1 MSYRGGR
8 PNAPAQLDYGAPTA
22 PSGQY
27 SMGFANGSD
36 GQWNRDN
43 GYDQHAYGG
52 FGGGYASSASPPA
65 AESAGWPRGGGG
77 ANGRGEY
84 SYSNYYEYQGPVASL
99 SSIGNAS
106 VAMSGSLHAL
116 SGSGSRVDSGG
127 GPMAVTLYRSSAF
140 EPWGF
145 RLQGGADYRTQL
157 TVKQV
162 VRGSPA
168 ERNLLPGDVIL
179 SINGTLARSFS
190 HAEAAQMVRDSGTSI
205 QLQVLPYA
213 SFM

>member
-8 PNAPAQLDYGAPTA
+8 PNAAAQLDYGAPISS
-22 PSGQY
+22 SGQF
-27 SMGFANGSD
+27 SIRFGNGSE
-36 GQWNRDN
+36 GQWNGDN
-43 GYDQHAYGG
+43 GYDQQAYGG
-52 FGGGYASSASPPA
+52 FGGGYVSSASPPVA
-65 AESAGWPRGGGG
+65 GSAGWSRGGGG
-77 ANGRGEY
+77 ANGPGGY
-84 SYSNYYEYQGPVASL
+84 SYNNYYESQGPVTSL
-99 SSIGNAS
+99 STIGSAS
-106 VAMSGSLHAL
+106 VAPSGSVHAI

-179 SINGTLARSFS
+179 SINGALARSFS
-190 HAEAAQMVRDSGTSI
+190 HSEASQMIRDSGTSI
-205 QLQVLPYA
+205 QLQVLPCA
-213 SFM
+213 TFL